1 MKIVD
6 SLMIEMRKNSKLVV
20 LDLLDKEEMKKEAKK
35 EIDDKKHSH

>member
-35 EIDDKKHSH
+35 EIGDKKHSH